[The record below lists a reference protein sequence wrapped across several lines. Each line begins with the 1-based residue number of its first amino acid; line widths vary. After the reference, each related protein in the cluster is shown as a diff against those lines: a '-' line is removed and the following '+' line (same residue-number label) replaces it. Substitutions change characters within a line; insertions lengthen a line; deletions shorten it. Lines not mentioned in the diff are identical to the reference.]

1 MGKLAPKVLITD
13 DHELVR
19 EGLRR
24 ILLDCGAVRQVGEAS
39 NGAEALQALRRE
51 KWNLVILDLTLPDRN
66 GLEVLKD
73 IKASYPVL
81 PVLILT
87 ILPEEQLAMRVL
99 RAGADGFLSKG
110 SAARDLVRAIET
122 IMAGGKHVSAAVAAR
137 LVAGLQSAGPALPH
151 EGLSERED
159 QVFRRIAAGKT
170 VGEIARELG
179 LSVKTIS
186 SYRTNTLRK
195 LNVENNAQ
203 LMSYAYTHRLIGQ
216 A

>member
-1 MGKLAPKVLITD
+1 MGKTAPKILITD

-19 EGLRR
+19 EGLKR
-24 ILLDCGAVRQVGEAS
+24 ILLDSGAVRQVGEAGS
-39 NGAEALQALRRE
+39 GTEALELLRRE
-51 KWNLVILDLTLPDRN
+51 KWHLVILDLTLPDRN

-73 IKASYPVL
+73 IKALHATL

-87 ILPEEQLAMRVL
+87 ILPEEQVAMRVL

-110 SAARDLVRAIET
+110 SAARDLVRAVDT
-122 IMAGGKHVSAAVAAR
+122 ILAGGKHVSAAVAAR
-137 LVAGLQSAGPALPH
+137 LIAGLRSATAALPH
-151 EGLSERED
+151 ESLSDRED
-159 QVFRRIAAGKT
+159 QVFRRIAAGRT

-195 LNVENNAQ
+195 LDVQNNSQ
-203 LMSYAYTHRLIGQ
+203 LMSYAYAHGLI
-216 A
+216 